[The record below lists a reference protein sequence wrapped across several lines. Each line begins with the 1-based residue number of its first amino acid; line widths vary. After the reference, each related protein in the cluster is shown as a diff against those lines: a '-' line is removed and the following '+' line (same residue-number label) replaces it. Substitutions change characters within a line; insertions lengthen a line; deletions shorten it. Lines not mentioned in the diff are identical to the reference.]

1 MTDVVDLANRR
12 PPVVYT
18 VTVCHHWNGQIEA
31 KVEGV
36 SDDPRSQESVA
47 DAFAKVAALYMRGE
61 HINTVLLA
69 RIDKLMD
76 AKSGTPEAA
85 ELSALADA
93 CRAIEQWLV
102 PT

>member
-1 MTDVVDLANRR
+1 MTQVLDLARRR

-18 VTVCHHWNGQIEA
+18 VTICHHWNGTIEA
-31 KVEGV
+31 RVDGV

-47 DAFAKVAALYMRGE
+47 TAFAKVAAIYMRGE
-61 HINTVLLA
+61 HINDVLLA

-76 AKSGTPEAA
+76 AKPGTPEAA

-93 CRAIEQWLV
+93 CVALERWLV
-102 PT
+102 P